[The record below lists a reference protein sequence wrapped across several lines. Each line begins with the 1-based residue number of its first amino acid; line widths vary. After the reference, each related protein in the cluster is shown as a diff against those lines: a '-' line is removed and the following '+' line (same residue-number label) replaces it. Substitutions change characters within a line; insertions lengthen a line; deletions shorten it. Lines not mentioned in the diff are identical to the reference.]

1 MSTITVS
8 APGKLMLL
16 GEHAVVYG
24 KPCIV
29 TAIDQRMHAT
39 VTLTSEPLF
48 HLDAPDVQVE
58 NYEKPMNILGEGD
71 IPKGAKFVEQAV
83 HNFLKKHPYSGGL
96 TIRTFSDFHA
106 QFGFG
111 SSSASTVC
119 VIGALAKLLNPSMEK
134 KEIFDLSYQTVLDI
148 QGKGSG
154 FDIAAAVFGGTLFY
168 VSPGTTIEPLDALEL
183 PLLIGY
189 TGVKADTVTL
199 INEVKKRAE
208 KYPQDIERIYE
219 EMASLAMRGRE
230 AVEKKDWK
238 TLGELFDFNQG
249 LLESLGVSSLKLAL
263 LIHSARE
270 AGALGAKLSGAG
282 KGDCMVA
289 LTEGN
294 EKKSVIEA
302 LQTHGQY
309 IEIACHAEG
318 LRTE

>member
-39 VTLTSEPLF
+39 VTLTDDHLF
-48 HLDAPDVQVE
+48 RLSAPDVQIE
-58 NYEKPMNILGEGD
+58 NYEKPIDTLGEGD
-71 IPKGAKFVEQAV
+71 IPKGAKFVEKAV
-83 HNFLKKHPYSGGL
+83 QNFLKKHSYSGG
-96 TIRTFSDFHA
+96 ISVRTFSDFHA

-119 VIGALAKLLNPSMEK
+119 VIGALAKLFDSSIEK
-134 KEIFDLSYQTVLDI
+134 KEIFDLSYQTILDI

-168 VSPGTTIEPLDALEL
+168 VSPGTTIEPLDAQKL

-189 TGVKADTVTL
+189 TGLKADTVTL

-208 KYPQDIERIYE
+208 KYPQDIERIYN
-219 EMASLAMRGRE
+219 EMESLAIRGRD
-230 AVEKKDWK
+230 AIQNKDWK
-238 TLGELFDFNQG
+238 TLGELFDFNEG

-282 KGDCMVA
+282 KGDCMIA
-289 LTEGN
+289 LAMEDQ
-294 EKKSVIEA
+294 KKTVIDA
-302 LQTHGQY
+302 LNTYGQY
-309 IEIACHAEG
+309 IEITCHAEG